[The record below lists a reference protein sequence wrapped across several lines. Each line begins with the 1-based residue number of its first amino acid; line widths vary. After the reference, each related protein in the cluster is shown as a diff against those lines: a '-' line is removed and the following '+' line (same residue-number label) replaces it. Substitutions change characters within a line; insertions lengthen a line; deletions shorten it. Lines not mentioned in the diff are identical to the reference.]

1 MASNPVS
8 IATRD
13 FKSQSDAMAFFKAML
28 NRYKPGDRVAGVDAF
43 DLAALL
49 DRHAEYAEKVGVG
62 IDHFELM
69 MTDQGTQCFRIV
81 RNDGSGIDFS
91 YIHCVRGRSPSRK
104 DEISRAFRQ
113 AIRFDLYGARDKFFS
128 EHRDSQGLIPCA
140 VSKAR
145 IPPEQG
151 HMDHRPPL
159 TFEVIVITF
168 LEGRGLTYE
177 SVPITTGADNQVAP
191 TLTDESLSNAFRQY
205 HARIARLDFVTN
217 TINLAQ
223 SARERIRPSRIKIGG

>member
-1 MASNPVS
+1 MPSKPVS

-13 FKSQSDAMAFFKAML
+13 FKSQSDAMAFFKTML

-49 DRHAEYAEKVGVG
+49 ERHAEYAEKVGIGV
-62 IDHFELM
+62 DHFEVM

-81 RNDGSGIDFS
+81 RSDGSGTDFS
-91 YIHCVRGRSPSRK
+91 YPHCVRGRPPSRK
-104 DEISRAFRQ
+104 DEVSRAFRQ
-113 AIRFDLYGARDKFFS
+113 AIRFDLYSARDKFFS
-128 EHRDSQGLIPCA
+128 EHRDAQGLIPCA
-140 VSKAR
+140 VSNAR
-145 IPPEQG
+145 ILPEQG

-159 TFEVIVITF
+159 TFEVIVTTF
-168 LEGRGLTYE
+168 LEGRGLAYE
-177 SVPITTGADNQVAP
+177 SIPITMGADNQVVP
-191 TLTDESLSNAFRQY
+191 TLTAESLNNDFRQY

-223 SARERIRPSRIKIGG
+223 SARERIRPSRIKIDV